1 MTTTNNNK
9 TQVFQNYET
18 NIPLREFKTF
28 DEEGFDINN
37 DILKG
42 IFSYGY
48 ENPTPIQ
55 RLAIKP
61 IMEGHDIIAQSH
73 SGSGKTATFI
83 TGILH
88 NIKQN
93 EKKNQCIIISNTREL
108 ADQTFKVFKEL
119 TRFTKITGKDG

>member
-1 MTTTNNNK
+1 MFPYIITYQFLK
-9 TQVFQNYET
+9 
-18 NIPLREFKTF
+18 IRLSHKTF

-55 RLAIKP
+55 KLAIKP

-88 NIKQN
+88 NIKQ
-93 EKKNQCIIISNTREL
+93 KK
-108 ADQTFKVFKEL
+108 
-119 TRFTKITGKDG
+119 